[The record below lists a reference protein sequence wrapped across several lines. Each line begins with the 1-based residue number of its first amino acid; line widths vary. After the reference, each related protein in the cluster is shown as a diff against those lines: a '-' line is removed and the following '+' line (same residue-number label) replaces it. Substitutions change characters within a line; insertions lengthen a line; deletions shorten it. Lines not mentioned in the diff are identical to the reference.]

1 MSQPEPV
8 VAPEKARK
16 SLELYAFLFLSFVL
30 VPVLSV
36 ALIGGYG
43 FFIWISQIIFGPP
56 TG

>member
-1 MSQPEPV
+1 MSQQDAVKIPD
-8 VAPEKARK
+8 KARK
-16 SLELYAFLFLSFVL
+16 SLEFYAFLFLSFVL

-43 FFIWISQIIFGPP
+43 FFIWITQIIFGPP